1 MKFPTPL
8 LLSTLLLLPAFGAA
22 AQTPTAPTPPALNL
36 PKPVRRALAQVRPE
50 AMRAHVA
57 YLADDRLLG
66 RKPGTPGYQ
75 MAVDYVVAQLKERDV
90 EPAGENGGFTQRV
103 RLRRATV
110 RPGASASYQPAG
122 NAAGLPLDA
131 ISLLPHPEQPTAQLS
146 ATGLVFAGY
155 GISAPG
161 ENYDDYQGLDARGK
175 VVVVLRGAPPAFPS
189 TVAAASQD
197 QTQIVRTAAAHGAVG
212 VLFATLRPALGNPAR
227 LASST
232 SVLGADGKVAAARGF
247 VSGPAGVAFTG
258 TLSAAGLQTLLRAA
272 TSDTAQVMQRLRASQ
287 PAPVALPGTLS
298 ARWESTYQDFDSYNV
313 VGKITGSDPQLRDE
327 YVVHSA
333 HLDHLGVGAP
343 VRGDSIY
350 NGAHDNAT
358 GVASVLEIAGIYSRL
373 KQKPAR
379 SILLVLQ
386 TGEELG
392 LLGSAYF
399 AARPTVPA
407 ASLVANV
414 NTDMPT
420 LIAPLLSVVPLG
432 VQHSTLA
439 APVAQAA
446 AYLNLSIENDPEP
459 EQNRFIRSDQYSFV
473 AQGIPALH
481 LKYGNRTP
489 DGRNNL
495 SEQVKQWRALT
506 YHKPQDDMSGTFD
519 FEAGRTYVQLNFLV
533 GYLVAQNPTRPTW
546 NPGDYFG
553 RQFGGQQ

>member
-1 MKFPTPL
+1 MKFPA
-8 LLSTLLLLPAFGAA
+8 LLLLPTLLLPVLGAA
-22 AQTPTAPTPPALNL
+22 AQPSSPAALSL
-36 PKPVRRALAQVRPE
+36 PKPVRRALAQVRPD
-50 AMRAHVA
+50 AMRAHAA

-75 MAVDYVVAQLKERDV
+75 LAVEYVVAQLKARGV
-90 EPAGENGGFTQRV
+90 EPAGENGAFTQRV

-110 RPGASASYQPAG
+110 QPGASASYQPAG
-122 NAAGLPLDA
+122 NAPGLPLDA
-131 ISLLPHPEQPTAQLS
+131 ISLLPHPEQPVAQLP

-155 GISAPG
+155 GISAPA

-197 QTQIVRTAAAHGAVG
+197 QTQLVRTAAAHGAVG
-212 VLFATLRPALGNPAR
+212 VLFATLRPASGNPAR

-272 TSDTAQVMQRLRASQ
+272 ASDTAQIMPRLRASQ
-287 PAPVALPGTLS
+287 PAPLALPGTLS
-298 ARWESTYQDFDSYNV
+298 ARWESAYQDFDSYNV
-313 VGKITGSDPQLRDE
+313 VGKITGSDAKLRDE

-432 VQHSTLA
+432 AQHSTLA
-439 APVAQAA
+439 GPVAQAA
-446 AYLNLSIENDPEP
+446 AYLKLTIEDDPEP

-533 GYLVAQNPTRPTW
+533 GYLVAQNPERPRW
-546 NPGDYFG
+546 NPGDFFG
-553 RQFGGQQ
+553 RQFGGQR

>member
-1 MKFPTPL
+1 MKF
-8 LLSTLLLLPAFGAA
+8 STLLLLPALLLPGFGAA
-22 AQTPTAPTPPALNL
+22 AQTSSPSSLNL
-36 PKPVRRALAQVRPE
+36 PKPVRRALGQVRPE

-75 MAVDYVVAQLKERDV
+75 LAVDYVVAQLKERGV

-110 RPGASASYQPAG
+110 RPGASVSYQSAAG
-122 NAAGLPLDA
+122 QAGLPLDA
-131 ISLLPHPEQPTAQLS
+131 IGLLPHPEQPTAQLP
-146 ATGLVFAGY
+146 ATGLVFAGH
-155 GISAPG
+155 GISAPA

-212 VLFATLRPALGNPAR
+212 VLFATLRPASGNPAR

-232 SVLGADGKVAAARGF
+232 SVLGADGKVAASRGF
-247 VSGPAGVAFTG
+247 VSGPGGVALVG

-272 TSDTAQVMQRLRASQ
+272 ASDTTQIMQRLRASQ

-298 ARWESTYQDFDSYNV
+298 ARWESAYQDFDSYNV
-313 VGKITGSDPQLRDE
+313 VGKITGSDAKLRDE

-373 KQKPAR
+373 KQKPLR
-379 SILLVLQ
+379 SILFVLQ

-420 LIAPLLSVVPLG
+420 LIAPLLAVVPLG
-432 VQHSTLA
+432 AQHSTLA

-446 AYLNLSIENDPEP
+446 AYLKLTVEDDPEP

-533 GYLVAQNPTRPTW
+533 GYLVAQAPERPRW

-553 RQFGGQQ
+553 RQFGGL

>member
-1 MKFPTPL
+1 MKF
-8 LLSTLLLLPAFGAA
+8 SALLLLPALLLPALGVF
-22 AQTPTAPTPPALNL
+22 AQTGTSSPLNL

-75 MAVDYVVAQLKERDV
+75 LAVDYVVAQLKERGV
-90 EPAGENGGFTQRV
+90 APAGENGGFTQRV
-103 RLRRATV
+103 RLRRSTV
-110 RPGASASYQPAG
+110 RPGATASYQPAAG
-122 NAAGLPLDA
+122 AASAAGLPLDA
-131 ISLLPHPEQPTAQLS
+131 ISLLPHPEQPSAQLP
-146 ATGLVFAGY
+146 ATGLIFAGY
-155 GISAPG
+155 GISAPAN
-161 ENYDDYQGLDARGK
+161 NYDDYQGLDAKGK

-212 VLFATLRPALGNPAR
+212 VLFATLRPALGGPAR

-247 VSGPAGVAFTG
+247 VSGPGGVALTG

-272 TSDTAQVMQRLRASQ
+272 ASDTAQIMRRLRASQ
-287 PAPVALPGTLS
+287 PAPVLLPGTL
-298 ARWESTYQDFDSYNV
+298 AAQWESTYQDFDSYNV
-313 VGKITGSDPQLRDE
+313 VGKITGSDPKLRDE

-420 LIAPLLSVVPLG
+420 IIAPLLSVVPLG
-432 VQHSTLA
+432 AQHSTLA

-446 AYLNLSIENDPEP
+446 AYLKLPVEDDPEP

-495 SEQVKQWRALT
+495 SEQVKQWRAAT

-533 GYLVAQNPTRPTW
+533 GYLIAQNPERPRW

-553 RQFGGQQ
+553 RQFGGQR